1 MVRSNLLLLF
11 VVINFGSNFKKTPYI
26 QCYPQSINC
35 FSFFIST
42 SRVQDER
49 RKLSKVEEKHQE
61 ECDKIKDDMSGEI
74 LRVQAQC
81 DEKISEYETKLELA
95 HGNRMSSMFQ
105 MKEEVESEFTGRM
118 EQVSFFLFTFFCLLS
133 Y

>member
-1 MVRSNLLLLF
+1 MVPILKKHPRSNVTPNLLIVSL
-11 VVINFGSNFKKTPYI
+11 
-26 QCYPQSINC
+26 
-35 FSFFIST
+35 FFIST

-118 EQVSFFLFTFFCLLS
+118 EQVSFFCLHFFVYFLTDFV
-133 Y
+133 YIF